1 MYSCLVSYF
10 QIVFFLLSICLFCMV
25 ACGIWEYLFGK
36 NFQTFLPWD
45 TLVPSDSSG
54 SVVIAFLVFFSYAIV
69 MNTVV
74 PISLYVS
81 VEVNLKLKKNI

>member
-1 MYSCLVSYF
+1 
-10 QIVFFLLSICLFCMV
+10 MV
-25 ACGIWEYLFGK
+25 ACGIWEYLFGR

-81 VEVNLKLKKNI
+81 VEVNSNFHNIIYIIVVSKNNEK